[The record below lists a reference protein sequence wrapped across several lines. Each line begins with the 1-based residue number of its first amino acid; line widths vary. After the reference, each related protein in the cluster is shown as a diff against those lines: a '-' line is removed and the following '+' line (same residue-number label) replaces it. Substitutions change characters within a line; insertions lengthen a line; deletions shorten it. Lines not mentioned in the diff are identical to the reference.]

1 MFLQPVCELMNKIRE
16 WFHPEKGSDL
26 SKDTSSDISQ
36 IWVQSPLLP
45 LISLLSPGAND
56 FAPVSLSR
64 LIYKMGY
71 VVTQPTLLKGHKE
84 LKKHVPCM
92 PHVLPSKFGYYYY
105 YFYDNC
111 YFCERA
117 RTEFQGMS
125 PNHIFLHEVGLA

>member
-1 MFLQPVCELMNKIRE
+1 MDKMRG
-16 WFHPEKGSDL
+16 WFHPEKGSNL

-45 LISLLSPGAND
+45 LISLMSPGAND
-56 FAPVSLSR
+56 FAPVSLSL

-71 VVTQPTLLKGHKE
+71 EVI

-92 PHVLPSKFGYYYY
+92 PYVLPSNFGHYYY

-125 PNHIFLHEVGLA
+125 PNHVFLHEVG